1 MAFTGKPPDARR
13 LAQQRWAEEYGWLF
27 LVSPGGVTATDPYAG
42 FLVYDTFTDDNDTA
56 LADHTPNKR
65 PDTNAWTSL
74 RGTWQVQ
81 GNQGKLTTTAGDGQN
96 AVVIDAGTADV
107 TATASLITALAGDT
121 DSGLIVNAVDV
132 DNYWLFTLQAAGACL
147 LYEHTTGGFTVRG
160 GAGTF
165 TYSAGTT
172 YAVKVVT
179 NGDAIDC
186 YVDDVLK
193 VSYSVADRPHKTA
206 TEHGLRTFQ
215 TDTNSAFDNF
225 TVA

>member
-27 LVSPGGVTATDPYAG
+27 LSSPSGVTATDPYAG

-74 RGTWQVQ
+74 QGTWQIQ
-81 GNQGKLTTTAGDGQN
+81 SNQGKLTTTAGDGQN
-96 AVVIDAGTADV
+96 VVVIDAGAADV
-107 TATASLITALAGDT
+107 TIQADLITGAGT
-121 DSGLIVNAVDV
+121 NAGLIANCVDN
-132 DNYWLFTLQAAGACL
+132 DNYWLYLVDLGGNCQ
-147 LYEHTTGGFTVRG
+147 LYERTGGGFTLRDSD
-160 GAGTF
+160 TF
-165 TYSAGTT
+165 SYSSGNT
-172 YAVKVVT
+172 YALKVVT

-186 YVDDVLK
+186 YLDDVLK
-193 VSYSVADRPHKTA
+193 LSYSAGGRAHKTA
-206 TEHGLRTFQ
+206 TKHGLRTFG
-215 TDTNSAFDNF
+215 TDATSAFDNF